1 MFSKTVALIISF
13 FLLKIVKDA
22 WKIFSRLFTKQFNAI
37 QNMVRMMKTGFFEPG
52 KYLYEY
58 TRKHWKKLW
67 MRFSMRLFLTIC
79 CRSMWKS
86 SQNSFWLLFIMVLKN
101 KHVSKQR
108 FCFLRTSLS
117 TSSWGRFKITRD
129 NEATQ
134 NLQTLSIS
142 VKFCKKKCMRTNIR
156 KHFCQFPLSFAEKR
170 SETKFAWNI
179 YLFCF

>member
-1 MFSKTVALIISF
+1 MKDFFPLIHETIQCDT
-13 FLLKIVKDA
+13 KHGANDEN
-22 WKIFSRLFTKQFNAI
+22 WLF
-37 QNMVRMMKTGFFEPG
+37 RPG

-142 VKFCKKKCMRTNIR
+142 VKFCKKKCMRTNFGNIFVNFRWVLLR
-156 KHFCQFPLSFAEKR
+156 KDQK
-170 SETKFAWNI
+170 
-179 YLFCF
+179 